1 MSSTSKQT
9 PQLSSWEKRV
19 LLAQLL
25 RKKTSE
31 SQTFPLSF
39 AQQRLWFLDQ
49 RESDRALYNIPIA
62 VRLMGPL
69 QLMVLEQ
76 SLNEIIE
83 RHESLRTSFAVVRGQ
98 PMQVIA
104 PSLRVKL
111 LRADL
116 STVPPLRQE
125 GEVHRLATAEA
136 QQPFTWLVVLCCV
149 YRSCA

>member
-9 PQLSSWEKRV
+9 SQLSSWEKRV
-19 LLAQLL
+19 LLAQLFQ
-25 RKKTSE
+25 KKTSE

-49 RESDRALYNIPIA
+49 RESDMALYNIPLA
-62 VRLMGPL
+62 VRLKGPL

-83 RHESLRTSFAVVRGQ
+83 RHESLRTSFAVVQGQ

-111 LRADL
+111 QTVDL
-116 STVPPLRQE
+116 SSVPPLGQE
-125 GEVHRLATAEA
+125 GEIHRLATVEA
-136 QQPFTWLVVLCCV
+136 QQPFDLACG
-149 YRSCA
+149 